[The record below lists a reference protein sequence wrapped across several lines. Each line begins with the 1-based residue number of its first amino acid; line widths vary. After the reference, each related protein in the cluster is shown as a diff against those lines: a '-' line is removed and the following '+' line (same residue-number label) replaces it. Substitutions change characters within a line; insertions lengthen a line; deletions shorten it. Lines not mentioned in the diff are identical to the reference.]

1 MAEYNITSPS
11 GEKYKITAPDDATQ
25 DQVISYAQKQFGQS
39 NMPANKQATKQPESY
54 STLGAIG
61 TGAMN
66 LIPSTYNVAKGA
78 VQAAMHPVNTLE
90 GLIQASSGAISKAL
104 PESVMKYAIPEKRQA
119 AEQVA
124 NAIGKDYADKYGS
137 YEGFKR
143 AVAENP
149 AGVLADISTVATGG
163 GALLKGAAEGSKAAK
178 FANILNKTSEVTNPL
193 KPVELAGNAAL
204 TSTGNL
210 LSGAL
215 GVTTGVGGN
224 TIKTAYGAGK
234 TGNKAFWNNLTE
246 KVDPTEVL
254 DTAKNALLNMK
265 MEKNNAYRS
274 GMLDVSNDKSILN
287 FDDINQSLSNANDK
301 VSFKGQVKDKLAAT
315 KVQETQNEINKW
327 KNLDPAE
334 YHTPEGMDAL
344 KQKIGSILE
353 TIPFEQKTARS
364 AVQDIYNSTR
374 KTIADQAPSYDKV
387 MKDYSEASDLVN
399 QIQKTLSLP
408 VGQRGSID
416 TAMRKLQSLT
426 RNNVQTNYGQR
437 VKLAEELAKHGGEDI
452 MPALAGQA
460 MSEWS
465 PRGIVG
471 KGEDLAAIY
480 AAFTH
485 PQALAAFPLAMPRVV
500 GGAAYGL
507 GKAAGAG
514 AKLGNKIP
522 LSVDQANKIG
532 TLLYQMNQNKEQ
544 Q

>member
-25 DQVISYAQKQFGQS
+25 DQVISYAQKQFGQN
-39 NMPANKQATKQPESY
+39 NMPANNQTAKQPESY
-54 STLGAIG
+54 STLGAVG

-66 LIPSTYNVAKGA
+66 LIPSTYNLAKGA
-78 VQAAMHPVNTLE
+78 VQSIVHPAQTME
-90 GLIQASSGAISKAL
+90 GLIQATSGAISKAL
-104 PESVMKYAIPEKRQA
+104 PESIMKYAIPEKRQA
-119 AEQVA
+119 AEKVA
-124 NAIGKDYADKYGS
+124 NAITKDYADKYGS

-163 GALLKGAAEGSKAAK
+163 GALLKGAEEGSKAAK

-204 TSTGNL
+204 TGTGNL

-234 TGNKAFWNNLTE
+234 TGNKTFWNNLTE

-315 KVQETQNEINKW
+315 KVQEAQNEINKW

-485 PQALAAFPLAMPRVV
+485 PQALAAFPLAMPKVV

-514 AKLGNKIP
+514 AKLKNKIP
-522 LSVDQANKIG
+522 LSVDQANKLG

>member
-1 MAEYNITSPS
+1 MAFNPDEFLARSSTPAFNPDEFLAKTEPK
-11 GEKYKITAPDDATQ
+11 KYTTKESL
-25 DQVISYAQKQFGQS
+25 ISASK
-39 NMPANKQATKQPESY
+39 
-54 STLGAIG
+54 
-61 TGAMN
+61 N
-66 LIPSTYNVAKGA
+66 LIPSTYNLAKGA
-78 VQAAMHPVNTLE
+78 VQSIAHPANTLE
-90 GLIQASSGAISKAL
+90 GLIQLGSGALSKAL
-104 PESVMKYAIPEKRQA
+104 PESIMKYAIPEKRQQ

-124 NAIGKDYADKYGS
+124 NVVAKDYADKYGS
-137 YEGFKR
+137 YEGFKK
-143 AVAENP
+143 ALAENP
-149 AGVLADISTVATGG
+149 AGILADISTIAGG
-163 GALLKGAAEGSKAAK
+163 SSALLKGAEEGSKVSK
-178 FANILNKTSEVTNPL
+178 LANILNKTSEVTNPL

-204 TSTGNL
+204 QGTGNL
-210 LSGAL
+210 LAGTL

-224 TIKTAYGAGK
+224 TVKTAYNAGK
-234 TGNKAFWNNLTE
+234 TGNKSFWNNLTE
-246 KVDPTEVL
+246 KSDPTEVL
-254 DTAKNALLNMK
+254 DTAKNALSNMK
-265 MEKNNAYRS
+265 IEKNNAYRS

-287 FDDINQSLSNANDK
+287 FDDINQSLANANDK
-301 VSFKGQVKDKLAAT
+301 VAFKGQVKDKFAAT
-315 KVQETQNEINKW
+315 KIQEAQNEINKW

-437 VKLAEELAKHGGEDI
+437 VKLAEELSKYGGEDI

-485 PQALAAFPLAMPRVV
+485 PQALAAFPLAMPKVV
-500 GGAAYGL
+500 GATTYGL
-507 GKAAGAG
+507 GKVANAGE
-514 AKLGNKIP
+514 KLRNKIP
-522 LSVDQANKIG
+522 LSVDQANKLG